1 MRKGGIK
8 IGMVLT
14 LALSLACIVGAVA
27 YVVFDMRASRSR
39 IAQSRRSAAEK
50 MNLAAN
56 ARERAKELAR
66 QAVAKSGKSATIEQK
81 KKARAVLREKQK
93 ELKGPAR
100 FALAARRVRH
110 RRPSASSGKPTEMP
124 EGAFTAEE
132 AEILDV
138 ADIAVS
144 EEEMATAQDVASEA
158 LKAKDPRVRLRA
170 VEMLSKFGEAGLPEL
185 ADFLK
190 DPHEEVANL
199 AADNFDLAVQEVEDP
214 SEQVAIAKLG
224 MLSLEDEDK
233 LRSMAATLTLSTDSR
248 EVILALA
255 DVIRD
260 GSSAQ
265 RDAAK
270 EAYQNETGEE
280 WKDKKAAEKWL
291 KENYTPPEPEEPA
304 EDVNNDQ
311 EGENT

>member
-1 MRKGGIK
+1 MK
-8 IGMVLT
+8 IGVALT
-14 LALSLACIVGAVA
+14 LVLSLACIVGTVT
-27 YVVFDMRASRSR
+27 YVVIDMRGSRWR
-39 IAQSRRSAAEK
+39 IAQNQHFAAEK
-50 MNLAAN
+50 MKAAVN

-66 QAVAKSGKSATIEQK
+66 KAVAKSGKSATIEQK

-93 ELKGPAR
+93 KLKGPAR
-100 FALAARRVRH
+100 FMLDARRVRH

-124 EGAFTAEE
+124 EGTFTAEE

-170 VEMLSKFGEAGLPEL
+170 VEMLSRFGEAGLPEL

-199 AADNFDLAVQEVEDP
+199 AADNFDLGVQEIEDP
-214 SEQVAIAKLG
+214 AEQVAIAKLG
-224 MLSLEDEDK
+224 MLSLDDEDK
-233 LRSMAATLTLSTDSR
+233 LRSMAATLTMSTDSR
-248 EVILALA
+248 EVILALS

-260 GSSAQ
+260 GSAAQ
-265 RDAAK
+265 AAAAK

-280 WKDKKAAEKWL
+280 WKDKKTAEKWL